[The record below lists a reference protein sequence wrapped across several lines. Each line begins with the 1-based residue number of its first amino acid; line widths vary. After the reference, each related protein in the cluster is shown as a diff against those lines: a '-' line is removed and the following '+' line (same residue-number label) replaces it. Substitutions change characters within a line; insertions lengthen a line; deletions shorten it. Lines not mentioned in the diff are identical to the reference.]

1 MSDHPNATIMR
12 EALEAMNAGQIEA
25 MSEYIAD
32 DVVWHYIGG
41 SEPLR
46 GKDALLGAFGPGN
59 TDWEITTE
67 THDVIANDDHVI
79 ALVKA
84 TATRGVKT
92 LVYHTAEI
100 AHVKDGK
107 VTERWAFA
115 DDTAAIVDFFA

>member
-1 MSDHPNATIMR
+1 MNEHPNATLMR
-12 EALEAMNAGQIEA
+12 EALEAMNAGQVEA
-25 MSEYIAD
+25 MSQYIAD

-59 TDWEITTE
+59 ADFEITTE

-84 TATRGVKT
+84 TAERGGKF

-107 VTERWAFA
+107 VTERWAFS
-115 DDTAAIVDFFA
+115 DDTAAIIDFFA